1 MRQTTLAIG
10 CLFGQD
16 VTLEGML
23 ALDLSSAGQLEA
35 LLCAGLGFHLRHN
48 SFDLGLLISLYFFLI
63 GAIKMNIRL
72 PSKWGRASTLPRS
85 DTS

>member
-1 MRQTTLAIG
+1 MRQATLAIG

-48 SFDLGLLISLYFFLI
+48 SFDLGF
-63 GAIKMNIRL
+63 A
-72 PSKWGRASTLPRS
+72 
-85 DTS
+85 D